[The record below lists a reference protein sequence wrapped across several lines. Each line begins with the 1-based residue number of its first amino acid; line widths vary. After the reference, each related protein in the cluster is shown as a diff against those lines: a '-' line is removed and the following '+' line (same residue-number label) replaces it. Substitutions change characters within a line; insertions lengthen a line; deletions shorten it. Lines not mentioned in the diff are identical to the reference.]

1 MSWTNQIETSLVNSY
16 HANIDMAFQQ
26 KRSRLRST
34 VTEGTQNS
42 EFDFWDRIGI
52 TEANEVVGRNTD
64 TVIND
69 TPHDRRRIQTKTYD
83 WADLIDKK
91 DKLRMLA
98 DPTSAY
104 VQNARNAINRAM
116 DRVIINAATATA
128 YTGKN
133 GATEIAFPSSQQVA
147 ANYVFSGTPANSN
160 LTLDKLRRVVFLF
173 RQNEVI
179 DDEGENEMLEQITGV
194 LTASQLDS
202 LLRTTEVTN
211 ADYNTVKALA
221 EGKVNTFMGIK
232 FKYTQLLNKTGNIRS
247 CLFYVKQAIR
257 LSVASDITVDV
268 GPRRDKRNSVQ
279 VYVAADFGASRMWE
293 EAVVEVLCDET
304 K

>member
-1 MSWTNQIETSLVNSY
+1 MSWSNNIETALVNSY

-26 KRSRLRST
+26 KQSRLRRT
-34 VTEGTQNS
+34 VTVGTQNA

-52 TEANEVVGRNTD
+52 VEANEVEGRNTD
-64 TVIND
+64 TPINS
-69 TPHDRRRIQTKTYD
+69 TPHDRRRLQTKTYD

-98 DPTSAY
+98 DPTSSY
-104 VQNARNAINRAM
+104 VLNARNAINRAM

-128 YTGKN
+128 YTGKA
-133 GATEIAFPSSQQVA
+133 GGTAVTLPAAQTIAVD
-147 ANYVFSGTPANSN
+147 YVFSGSATNSN
-160 LTLDKLRRVVFLF
+160 LTLDKLRRVIFLL
-173 RQNEVI
+173 RANEVI
-179 DDEGENEMLEQITGV
+179 DEEGENESLSMVYGII
-194 LTASQLDS
+194 TASQLDS

-221 EGKVNTFMGIK
+221 SGTVDTFLGIK
-232 FKYTQLLNKTGNIRS
+232 FISTQLLKKSGNNRS
-247 CLFYVKQAIR
+247 CLFYVPKAIR
-257 LSVASDITVDV
+257 LAIASEIEVDV

-279 VYVAADFGASRMWE
+279 VYVAADFGATRMWD